1 MDGKTCCVTGHRDIP
16 AEQLDYVKD
25 ALRREIKKA
34 ISDGFTC
41 FLSCFADGVDQY
53 FAEIVVDLQ
62 KVNPALQLTAVLP
75 YQKRLDSLRAR
86 EQTRVLLDT
95 QHYKED
101 FDLDKELI
109 QKNGGVRKPGGS
121 AFALDVPPCGTHCLR
136 EREIY
141 LKDSYENKVWLFY
154 HDQAK
159 DPILAYALNLD
170 GIQDGKVVGTIYPL
184 DYPSHVERVKLLTC
198 PIERVTVTFEDC
210 AVFGFPY
217 HSRRR
222 HMNELMP
229 VHGNPKTM
237 FYAPESE
244 RELAVILGRERSK
257 RSHHAL
263 PGNMQEYIETL
274 RKGTVRGQLQES
286 KISASTPIK
295 KAPHKGVQER

>member
-1 MDGKTCCVTGHRDIP
+1 MPLKFEAVDVLS
-16 AEQLDYVKD
+16 ALEQ
-25 ALRREIKKA
+25 IMQ
-34 ISDGFTC
+34 IH
-41 FLSCFADGVDQY
+41 
-53 FAEIVVDLQ
+53 
-62 KVNPALQLTAVLP
+62 
-75 YQKRLDSLRAR
+75 
-86 EQTRVLLDT
+86 T

-109 QKNGGVRKPGGS
+109 QKMAVSENQEDQYWLWMSR
-121 AFALDVPPCGTHCLR
+121 PCGTHCLR
-136 EREIY
+136 EREVY
-141 LKDSYENKVWLFY
+141 LQDSYENKVWLFY
-154 HDQAK
+154 HEQTK

-198 PIERVTVTFEDC
+198 PIERVTVTFEDG

-263 PGNMQEYIETL
+263 PGNMQEHIETL
-274 RKGTVRGQLQES
+274 RKGTVRGQLQEA
-286 KISASTPIK
+286 KIFTSTPMK
-295 KAPHKGVQER
+295 KAPHKGAQER

>member
-41 FLSCFADGVDQY
+41 FLSGFADGVDQY

-109 QKNGGVRKPGGS
+109 QKMAVSENQEDRHLLWMSRPVEPTAFGNGR
-121 AFALDVPPCGTHCLR
+121 
-136 EREIY
+136 
-141 LKDSYENKVWLFY
+141 
-154 HDQAK
+154 
-159 DPILAYALNLD
+159 
-170 GIQDGKVVGTIYPL
+170 
-184 DYPSHVERVKLLTC
+184 
-198 PIERVTVTFEDC
+198 
-210 AVFGFPY
+210 
-217 HSRRR
+217 
-222 HMNELMP
+222 
-229 VHGNPKTM
+229 
-237 FYAPESE
+237 
-244 RELAVILGRERSK
+244 
-257 RSHHAL
+257 
-263 PGNMQEYIETL
+263 YI
-274 RKGTVRGQLQES
+274 
-286 KISASTPIK
+286 
-295 KAPHKGVQER
+295 